1 MFESMRRA
9 IVPFPGS
16 HFDAVPLKRR
26 ERIFAKV
33 KREYGG
39 EYVRV
44 VGVVRASAVFQNAAD
59 LARLITILSDDGT
72 AEVVRVKY
80 RFSTPVSGGYRDVL
94 LNVRVGDLQHVGGLQ
109 MHIRSIK
116 AIKPKAHRLYD
127 LLRSYGWEG
136 ESLS

>member
-44 VGVVRASAVFQNAAD
+44 VGVVRASAVF
-59 LARLITILSDDGT
+59 
-72 AEVVRVKY
+72 
-80 RFSTPVSGGYRDVL
+80 
-94 LNVRVGDLQHVGGLQ
+94 
-109 MHIRSIK
+109 
-116 AIKPKAHRLYD
+116 
-127 LLRSYGWEG
+127 
-136 ESLS
+136 

>member
-33 KREYGG
+33 KREYGE

-44 VGVVRASAVFQNAAD
+44 VGVMRASAVFQNAAD

-72 AEVVRVKY
+72 AEVVRVH
-80 RFSTPVSGGYRDVL
+80 F
-94 LNVRVGDLQHVGGLQ
+94 H
-109 MHIRSIK
+109 
-116 AIKPKAHRLYD
+116 
-127 LLRSYGWEG
+127 
-136 ESLS
+136 